1 MIPEPLR
8 ASLVQAARE
17 AREHAYAGYSGYRVG
32 AAVLTE
38 EGLIFT
44 GANVEN
50 AVYPLGLCAERV
62 AVFKAVS
69 EGYRA
74 FRALVV
80 VTPNGGAPCGSC
92 RQVLWEFA
100 PDALI
105 IVADPQGR
113 VHWEAPLR
121 ELLPRPFGAADLT
134 NGR

>member
-8 ASLVQAARE
+8 VSLVQAAQE
-17 AREHAYAGYSGYRVG
+17 ARKHAYAGYSGYRVG

-69 EGYRA
+69 EGYRT
-74 FRALVV
+74 FRALAV
-80 VTPNGGAPCGSC
+80 VTANAGAPCGSC

-105 IVADPQGR
+105 IVADPQGHI
-113 VHWEAPLR
+113 HWETPLR
-121 ELLPRPFGAADLT
+121 ELLPRPFGAVDLT
-134 NGR
+134 DGP